1 MLIDRLDA
9 DRAKFPSPV
18 TSSNNDRVPTTGDVH
33 LYADPDSLHS
43 KAPLLYADCEGLDGG
58 EAIPR
63 GLRHRA
69 KEREEPPPVSMLVA
83 AGQSRS
89 SRSTSSNRS
98 SMFVESRKKLKRSR
112 HGSERD
118 IALGHHA
125 RDQEERVCRHSALS
139 EAAVYFLRRSCL
151 RAPKSEVGL
160 LLTLHNHWFKWAQ

>member
-118 IALGHHA
+118 IAWA
-125 RDQEERVCRHSALS
+125 ITPETKKREY
-139 EAAVYFLRRSCL
+139 AVTQLYPRLLYTFSDVVVFVLRNPRWVFS
-151 RAPKSEVGL
+151 
-160 LLTLHNHWFKWAQ
+160 